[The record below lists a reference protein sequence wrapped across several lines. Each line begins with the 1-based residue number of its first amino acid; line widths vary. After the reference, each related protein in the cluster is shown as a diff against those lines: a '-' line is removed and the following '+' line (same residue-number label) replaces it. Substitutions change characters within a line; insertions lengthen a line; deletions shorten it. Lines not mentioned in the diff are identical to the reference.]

1 MATETFKTLSL
12 QLALENGRDAKGNM
26 TYVKQSIQYARA
38 SGYTPEKYMSL
49 VAALEPCLSK
59 DVGQSSAIKTYAV
72 TAS

>member
-12 QLALENGRDAKGNM
+12 QLALENGRDSSGNM

-38 SGYTPEKYMSL
+38 SGYTADKYLSI
-49 VAALEPCLSK
+49 VSALEPCLSK
-59 DVGQSSAIKTYAV
+59 DVGQASAIKTYAV